1 MIRLLA
7 AIMFVIAVLSV
18 GGCMDYADYLPP
30 PIDNQGEPK
39 K

>member
-7 AIMFVIAVLSV
+7 AALSV

-30 PIDNQGEPK
+30 PIDNHGEPK